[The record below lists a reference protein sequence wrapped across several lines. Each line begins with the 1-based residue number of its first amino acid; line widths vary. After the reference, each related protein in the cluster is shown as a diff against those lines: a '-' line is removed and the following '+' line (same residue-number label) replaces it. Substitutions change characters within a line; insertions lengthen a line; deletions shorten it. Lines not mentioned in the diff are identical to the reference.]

1 MDLTTVDSEDSMPWD
16 FSLEGKRKRAVEL
29 LERDKLLT
37 LVACPMCGP
46 FGGLQSINYAKM
58 SREDVKAKLRDA
70 MAHVKFALDM
80 CLRQYRAGRFFVFE
94 HPASASSS
102 SSATAMMKDMMK
114 LEGVH
119 TARFH
124 FCQL

>member
-1 MDLTTVDSEDSMPWD
+1 MTTVDPEDGMPWD
-16 FSLEGKRKRAVEL
+16 FSLEAKRKRAVEL
-29 LERDKLLT
+29 LERDKPLL

-46 FGGLQSINYAKM
+46 FSGMQSINYAKM

-94 HPASASSS
+94 HPASASSW
-102 SSATAMMKDMMK
+102 ATAMMKDMMR

-119 TARFH
+119 TARRRNG
-124 FCQL
+124 QPS